1 MHVLEDGILETTQ
14 EAVGISKFDS
24 RNFSK
29 VIVSQFV
36 LICVLDIPTTTMK
49 FPNTCLT
56 ALLLLPS
63 LDNLLANAE
72 LDGSSTCHSGPTIP
86 GNFHGNDPAGTLAEG
101 GYEVLVDDTVV
112 SIDSTNVIAS
122 GTHKITIRQLS
133 GTFIGMYAWA
143 NDAEALIASSE
154 DTSTKGGVS
163 WTAGGNNVSC
173 NGSSGL
179 THVNMSDKTE
189 SSGILTMPSSS
200 GSSVDV
206 EFQMMTSFSS
216 GSTFYYSRLTF
227 EVEASNTK
235 TPTASPTKA
244 PTVSPTKGP
253 TASPRKAPTASPTKS
268 PTVSSLHAPTFS
280 RSIAPTESLSRSDN
294 PTKSP
299 TDVPSGSFTSS
310 PTRSPVFKQVTSLP
324 SLIPTNP
331 PSVFRSNAPTESP
344 YQNDDMDD
352 DDDDEDEDEES
363 SFNSSFSSDSL
374 DEDETSDDKYDDMD
388 EEEENEGNYSDYSMS
403 ESSDQDEDS
412 ESIHDK
418 DEIEVAIAERENME
432 NESTTGSTREDVLG
446 ESDGV
451 DDSFLRGSTDPSST
465 SFVNNAYGGAI
476 ILTVIMNIFAL

>member
-1 MHVLEDGILETTQ
+1 
-14 EAVGISKFDS
+14 
-24 RNFSK
+24 
-29 VIVSQFV
+29 
-36 LICVLDIPTTTMK
+36 MK
-49 FPNTCLT
+49 FPYTCFT

-63 LDNLLANAE
+63 LNNLLVNAE

-86 GNFHGNDPAGTLAEG
+86 GSFHGNDPAGTLAEG

-112 SIDSTNVIAS
+112 SIDSTNAIES

-133 GTFIGMYAWA
+133 GTYIGMYAWA
-143 NDAEALIASSE
+143 NNAEALTASSE

-179 THVNMSDKTE
+179 THVDISDKTE

-206 EFQMMTSFSS
+206 EFQMMTSFLS

-227 EVEASNTK
+227 EVEAPSTK

-244 PTVSPTKGP
+244 PTDSPTNAPTVSPT
-253 TASPRKAPTASPTKS
+253 KAPTASPTKT
-268 PTVSSLHAPTFS
+268 PTVSPTKAPTVTSSHTPTLS
-280 RSIAPTESLSRSDN
+280 RSIAPTESLSQTN
-294 PTKSP
+294 SP
-299 TDVPSGSFTSS
+299 TQSPTNVPSGSFTSS

-324 SLIPTNP
+324 SIIPTNP
-331 PSVFRSNAPTESP
+331 ASVFLSDAPTEAP

-352 DDDDEDEDEES
+352 DDEES
-363 SFNSSFSSDSL
+363 SFDWSSSSDSL
-374 DEDETSDDKYDDMD
+374 DENESGDDEDDDVD
-388 EEEENEGNYSDYSMS
+388 EDKDNENNYSDFSMS

-412 ESIHDK
+412 EDIQDK
-418 DEIEVAIAERENME
+418 DEIEALTVEGENIE
-432 NESTTGSTREDVLG
+432 NEIAGTRRDVSG
-446 ESDGV
+446 ESDGG
-451 DDSFLRGSTDPSST
+451 DGSSLRGSTSPSST

-476 ILTVIMNIFAL
+476 ILAIIMNMFAL

>member
-1 MHVLEDGILETTQ
+1 MHSCGNRRKAKKLGRIPENVCSGRRNTRD
-14 EAVGISKFDS
+14 AVRISKFDS
-24 RNFSK
+24 KIFNNSHTICFE
-29 VIVSQFV
+29 
-36 LICVLDIPTTTMK
+36 LILNILTTTMK
-49 FPNTCLT
+49 FPYTCFT

-63 LDNLLANAE
+63 LNNLVVNAE

-86 GNFHGNDPAGTLAEG
+86 GSFHGNDPAGTLAGG

-112 SIDSTNVIAS
+112 SIDSTNAIES

-133 GTFIGMYAWA
+133 GTYIGMYAWA
-143 NDAEALIASSE
+143 NNAEALTASSE

-179 THVNMSDKTE
+179 THVDISDKTE

-206 EFQMMTSFSS
+206 EFQMMTSFLS

-235 TPTASPTKA
+235 APTASPTKA
-244 PTVSPTKGP
+244 PTASPTKTPTVSPTK
-253 TASPRKAPTASPTKS
+253 APTVTSSHTPT
-268 PTVSSLHAPTFS
+268 LS
-280 RSIAPTESLSRSDN
+280 RSIAPTESLSQTN
-294 PTKSP
+294 SP
-299 TDVPSGSFTSS
+299 TQSPTNVPSGSFTSS

-324 SLIPTNP
+324 SIIPTNP
-331 PSVFRSNAPTESP
+331 ASVFLSDAPTEAP

-352 DDDDEDEDEES
+352 DDEES
-363 SFNSSFSSDSL
+363 SSDLSSSSDSL
-374 DEDETSDDKYDDMD
+374 DENESGDDEDDDVD
-388 EEEENEGNYSDYSMS
+388 EDKDNENNYSDFSMS

-412 ESIHDK
+412 EDIQDK
-418 DEIEVAIAERENME
+418 DEIEALTVEGENIE
-432 NESTTGSTREDVLG
+432 NEIAGTRRDVSG
-446 ESDGV
+446 ESDGG
-451 DDSFLRGSTDPSST
+451 DGSSLRGSTSPSST

-476 ILTVIMNIFAL
+476 ILAIIMNMFAL